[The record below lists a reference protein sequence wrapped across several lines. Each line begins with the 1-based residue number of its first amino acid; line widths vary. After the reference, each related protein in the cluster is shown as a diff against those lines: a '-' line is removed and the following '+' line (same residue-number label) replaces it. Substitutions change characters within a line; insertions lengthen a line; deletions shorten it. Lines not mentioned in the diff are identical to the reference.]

1 MLDDFSL
8 EVLKFVSKK
17 TQNGKPTTWY
27 NVERAIHPTRFVM
40 RKMAGVVL
48 RELGEM
54 GFLEKVDGTDPMTQW
69 FITPLGEEY
78 LKNLTDDNH
87 S

>member
-27 NVERAIHPTRFVM
+27 NVERTIHPTPFVM
-40 RKMAGVVL
+40 RKMAGIVL
-48 RELGEM
+48 RELGDM

-69 FITPLGEEY
+69 FITEQGKKY
-78 LKNLTDDNH
+78 LQDLEDKENG
-87 S
+87 

>member
-17 TQNGKPTTWY
+17 TQNDKPTTWY
-27 NVERAIHPTRFVM
+27 NIERAIHPTPFVM
-40 RKMAGVVL
+40 RKKSSVVL
-48 RELGEM
+48 RELGDM

-69 FITPLGEEY
+69 FITEQGKKY
-78 LKNLTDDNH
+78 LQDLEDKENG
-87 S
+87 

>member
-8 EVLKFVSKK
+8 QVLKFVSKK
-17 TQNGKPTTWY
+17 TQDGKPTTWY
-27 NVERAIHPTRFVM
+27 NVVRAIHPTPFVM
-40 RKMAGVVL
+40 RKKASVVL
-48 RELGEM
+48 RELGDM

-69 FITPLGEEY
+69 FITPLGEVY
-78 LKNLTDDNH
+78 LKKLSDEAG